1 MNKFFVSLL
10 ASLLALVVVVVAG
23 CGSVAPYAATVN
35 DARLTQSDLE
45 DELDAITRNDDYVK
59 LLEQG
64 EPPVAVRGKGK
75 GTFDQTFVARVLT
88 REIFYKLVRDELA
101 KRKLTVEEATLAEAR
116 RNVVQQVGG
125 DQVLAKFPAG
135 YRNSLVQRTAELE
148 TLTTAL
154 AKEKPPETQ
163 DPRAFYDQNKA
174 TFDTYACVSHIL
186 VADKAKADDLA
197 ARIGRGEDYAALART
212 ESTDNQGEGGGSAAK
227 GGDLGCADPASFVPE
242 FATAVNAQAVGQ
254 VGAPVQTQYGFHII
268 KVTARPPTYEQVE
281 PAVQRQLQQQAQEQ
295 SQGALNT
302 WLQEAVRKAKITV
315 NPRYGTFS
323 KKPDDFGVVPP
334 KSKLVTT
341 TTTTASPQP

>member
-1 MNKFFVSLL
+1 VNKLV
-10 ASLLALVVVVVAG
+10 ASLLALAVVVVVG
-23 CGSVAPYAATVN
+23 CGSTAPYAATVN

-64 EPPVAVRGKGK
+64 QPPVAVRGKGK

-88 REIFYKLVRDELA
+88 REIFYRLVRDELA
-101 KRKLTVEEATLAEAR
+101 KRKLTVEEPALAEAR

-125 DQVLAKFPAG
+125 DEVLAKFPAG
-135 YRNSLVQRTAELE
+135 YRNSLVRRTAELD
-148 TLTTAL
+148 TLTRAL
-154 AKEKPPETQ
+154 AKDKPAETQ
-163 DPRAFYDQNKA
+163 DPRAFYAENKA
-174 TFDTYACVSHIL
+174 TFDTYSCISHIL

-197 ARIGRGEDYAALART
+197 ARIGRGEDFAALART

-281 PAVQRQLQQQAQEQ
+281 PQVQQRLQQQVQEQ
-295 SQGALNT
+295 NQGALNT

-315 NPRYGTFS
+315 NPRYGRFS

-334 KSKLVTT
+334 KAPARST
-341 TTTTASPQP
+341 TTTTATSPQP